1 MLTSNKVYF
10 TKKELYTL
18 LIVAIFLGIISG
30 FNDGRA
36 TSSID
41 EFWITNLI
49 VCFLGYLLALIVRI
63 FFQKLT
69 AKRRGYKGEF
79 KVNPYGIFA
88 GIFTTLLFDGVIY
101 FFVHGAFRVKDIP
114 EQRLGKFRHVNLR
127 KDMGLIAISGFLGNL
142 LLIILFKIL
151 EGILPNSVFIGKI
164 ITANVLLM
172 LFSFAPIP
180 NESDAFYLFQ
190 FSRPIYVGLLALGL
204 IIGLSILVSN
214 LFTSLLV
221 GIVGGII
228 AAFVFY
234 TQVDEK

>member
-10 TKKELYTL
+10 TKKELNTI

-49 VCFLGYLLALIVRI
+49 VCFLGYLLALIFRI
-63 FFQKLT
+63 FFQKLA
-69 AKRRGYKGEF
+69 AKRMGYTGEF
-79 KVNPYGIFA
+79 RVNPYGIFA
-88 GIFTTLLFDGVIY
+88 GVFTTLLFDGVLY

-114 EQRLGKFRHVNLR
+114 EQRLGKFRYVNLR
-127 KDMGLIAISGFLGNL
+127 KDLGVIAIAGFLGNL
-142 LLIILFKIL
+142 LLIILFKAL
-151 EGILPNSVFIGKI
+151 EGVFPSSIFLGKI

-190 FSRPIYVGLLALGL
+190 FSRPVYVGLLALGL
-204 IIGLSILVSN
+204 IVGVSILVSN

-221 GIVGGII
+221 GIVGGMI
-228 AAFVFY
+228 ATLVFY
-234 TQVDEK
+234 TQIDEK